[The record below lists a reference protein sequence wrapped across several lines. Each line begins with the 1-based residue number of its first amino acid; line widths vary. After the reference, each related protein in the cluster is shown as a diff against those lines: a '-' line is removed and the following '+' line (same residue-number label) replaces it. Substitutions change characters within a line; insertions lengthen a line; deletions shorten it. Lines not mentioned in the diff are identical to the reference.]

1 MATLPKEIR
10 QKLESNIHIYKVTS
24 KNIYYTDDFKL
35 KAVEEYNH
43 GKEPEDIFRDAG
55 IDINILSQYRKE
67 KYMEGRV
74 QKWNS
79 QQLILPMIFQL
90 L

>member
-1 MATLPKEIR
+1 EEKKMATLPKEVR

-43 GKEPEDIFRDAG
+43 GKEPEDIFRDTG
-55 IDINILSQYRKE
+55 IDVNIL
-67 KYMEGRV
+67 
-74 QKWNS
+74 
-79 QQLILPMIFQL
+79 
-90 L
+90 

>member
-1 MATLPKEIR
+1 MATLPKEVR

-43 GKEPEDIFRDAG
+43 GKEP
-55 IDINILSQYRKE
+55 
-67 KYMEGRV
+67 
-74 QKWNS
+74 
-79 QQLILPMIFQL
+79 
-90 L
+90 